1 MTRLHYQCKLS
12 IYIVRPQTRVV
23 NCAIPDHHADTTEY
37 TMAHVY
43 YISSQ
48 TVYHHSTNATYSHN
62 KLAT

>member
-48 TVYHHSTNATYSHN
+48 TV
-62 KLAT
+62 